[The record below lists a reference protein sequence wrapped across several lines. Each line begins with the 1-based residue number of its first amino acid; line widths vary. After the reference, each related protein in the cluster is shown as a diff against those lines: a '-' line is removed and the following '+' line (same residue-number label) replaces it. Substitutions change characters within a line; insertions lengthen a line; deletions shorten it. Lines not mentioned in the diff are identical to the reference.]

1 MTGTSSDAA
10 EPLSDN
16 AAKAA
21 AIENPLDLLLEDDD
35 EGGSPLIGR
44 LCVGLIAVILA
55 GAVWQSYQLGLGS
68 LGAPGPGLWP
78 FAIGVVTFALSV
90 VLLILGVTWSSTAE
104 GGNRWVIAAIAAF
117 IVYVAILPVLGF
129 VLASIPVA
137 FFFTRVVGNGG
148 WIASIATG
156 ILAPVGAYY
165 IFSELLAVPLVGPS
179 FL

>member
-1 MTGTSSDAA
+1 MTGTSSDAT
-10 EPLSDN
+10 EPLNDN
-16 AAKAA
+16 ATAGA

-35 EGGSPLIGR
+35 EGGSALIGR

-78 FAIGVVTFALSV
+78 FGVAVVTFVLSI
-90 VLLILGVTWSSTAE
+90 VLLILGVTWSGTAA
-104 GGNRWVIAAIAAF
+104 GGNRWAIAAIAAF
-117 IVYVAILPVLGF
+117 LVYCAILPVLGF

-137 FFFTRVVGNGG
+137 LFFTRVVGNAG

-156 ILAPVGAYY
+156 VLAPVGAYY